1 MNKRK
6 ELSELKARLEARRKA
21 CKECDAW
28 ECGYCGVPK
37 WDLEQRI
44 ERLERELP
52 RSGRT
57 A

>member
-37 WDLEQRI
+37 WNLEQRI
-44 ERLERELP
+44 ERFERELP
-52 RSGRT
+52 RSEQT